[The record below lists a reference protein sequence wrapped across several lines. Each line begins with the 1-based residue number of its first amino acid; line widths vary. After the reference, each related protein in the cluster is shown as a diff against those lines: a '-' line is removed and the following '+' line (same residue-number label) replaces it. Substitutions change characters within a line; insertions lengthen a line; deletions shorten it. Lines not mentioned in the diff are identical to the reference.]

1 MCTWDVGLGRVCW
14 PPGPSPTALLPQLP
28 PWLLRKPLHSV
39 QAQRRSRFQT
49 GSGEG
54 AVSAVTRASLGVC
67 SLSAQNRV
75 SSPGA
80 GGPRAV
86 ATAGNQGGG
95 QDRVEAGAEPG
106 RASRG
111 VYGEGGVNSGFR
123 CGMPELKAES
133 TEDSDGRFWD
143 RVHRVK
149 GLGSGW

>member
-1 MCTWDVGLGRVCW
+1 MWAWGVSAGLRALAPQHSC
-14 PPGPSPTALLPQLP
+14 PSRLLGCCGSLFTP
-28 PWLLRKPLHSV
+28 
-39 QAQRRSRFQT
+39 SRPR
-49 GSGEG
+49 GE
-54 AVSAVTRASLGVC
+54 AVSRQEVEKGPYPRSLGPLGVC

-86 ATAGNQGGG
+86 ATAGNLGGG
-95 QDRVEAGAEPG
+95 QDRAEAGAEPG

-149 GLGSGW
+149 GLGSGWYD